1 MTGQNYV
8 YPDNTSERGKRLLD
22 SSSDCSSSSFV
33 PKRRVGQER
42 TVEDWIS
49 QCDREFDTS
58 VWLKYIAA
66 NRKHVAALRCS
77 VCSQFRTQLE
87 SMRNFRPAFIDG
99 TTNEQQSSNIGEYSA
114 IARSMSQVPMDASTT
129 DRTKRK
135 FEIAYMLAKEKLAMA
150 SICELEERHG
160 VIWGR
165 GIKMTKRVL
174 LL

>member
-22 SSSDCSSSSFV
+22 SSSDCSSSSCV
-33 PKRRVGQER
+33 PKRRVGQKR
-42 TVEDWIS
+42 TFEDWIS

-58 VWLKYIAA
+58 VWLKYNAA

-77 VCSQFRTQLE
+77 VCSQSRTQLE

-99 TTNEQQSSNIGEYSA
+99 TTNKQQSSNGEYSA
-114 IARSMSQVPMDASTT
+114 IARSMSQVPMDASTR

-135 FEIAYMLAKEKLAMA
+135 FEIAYMLAKETLVFTKMA

-160 VIWGR
+160 VIWGW
-165 GIKMTKRVL
+165 GIKMTIL
-174 LL
+174 L